1 MPSEE
6 KKISVVIATT
16 ISGTTRGIM
25 IMPLT
30 RLRPKKSRPRSSASA
45 PAIAMAVDAMVAQI
59 AMITLL
65 IAVLRMSLFWAI
77 WANQRKL
84 KPAQTV
90 VSRLLLKA

>member
-30 RLRPKKSRPRSSASA
+30 RPRPRKSRPRSSASA
-45 PAIAMAVDAMVAQI
+45 PAIAMAVDAIVAQI

-65 IAVLRMSLFWAI
+65 IAVSRMSLFWAI
-77 WANQRKL
+77 WTNQRRL

-90 VSRLLLKA
+90 VKRPLLKA